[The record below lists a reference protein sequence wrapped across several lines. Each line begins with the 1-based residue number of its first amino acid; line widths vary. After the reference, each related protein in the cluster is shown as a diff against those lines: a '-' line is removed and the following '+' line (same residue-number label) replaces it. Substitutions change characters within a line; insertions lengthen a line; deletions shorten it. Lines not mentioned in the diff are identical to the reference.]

1 MVPVAARRGRR
12 VPITLALNQQR
23 GQRCTAGGSASD
35 RVINLV
41 SEILNGGKYC
51 SLAVP
56 EKDIRPTTYLS
67 EVSPLIA
74 TLRDVELIRAASA
87 EFERVVR
94 QLPVD
99 SWDLPT
105 PSQISVRD
113 LVEHVVV
120 GNRFTALLLAGVGRD
135 EAQNKLSDDQLGKD
149 PVAAVADSSRHQ
161 AEAFAAAPP
170 EQPVPGPTGDIP
182 AEAFLRF
189 RLVDLVVHAW
199 DLLRAAGLDETLD
212 PPVVARLSRLVEPH
226 LGDMLAFGAYG
237 VGPSGTLP
245 PDASQQTRLLD
256 WFGRR
261 P

>member
-1 MVPVAARRGRR
+1 MVQYVVGAVTGERSAICAHDMPAASGSVAVR
-12 VPITLALNQQR
+12 VH
-23 GQRCTAGGSASD
+23 GS
-35 RVINLV
+35 
-41 SEILNGGKYC
+41 SESPY
-51 SLAVP
+51 AVP
-56 EKDIRPTTYLS
+56 EEDIRHDAPVRNQSTT
-67 EVSPLIA
+67 A
-74 TLRDVELIRAASA
+74 TVRKVELILAASA

-120 GNRFTALLLAGVGRD
+120 GNRFTSLLLGGVGR
-135 EAQNKLSDDQLGKD
+135 EQARNMLTDDQLGDD
-149 PVAAVADSSRHQ
+149 PDAAVAESSRQQ

-170 EQPVPGPTGDIP
+170 EQPVPGPNGDVP

-212 PPVVARLSRLVEPH
+212 PPVVAGLSRVVEPH
-226 LGDMLAFGAYG
+226 LDDMLAFGAYG
-237 VGPSGTLP
+237 EGPSDTLP